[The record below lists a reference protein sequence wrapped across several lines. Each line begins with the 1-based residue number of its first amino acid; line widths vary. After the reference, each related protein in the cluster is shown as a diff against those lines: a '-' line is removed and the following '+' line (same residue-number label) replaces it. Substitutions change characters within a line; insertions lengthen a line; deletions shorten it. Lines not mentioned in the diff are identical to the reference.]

1 MSKQLFE
8 HIKSVFEKR
17 YKEQPI
23 LAVSPGRINLIGEH
37 TDYNKGFVLP
47 ASIDKYIVSALSKS
61 DREFSQVYSIDM
73 EEEMDIDLQNITK
86 QEAGTWKNYVL
97 GVINE
102 LHKIGKKPANFN
114 LVFAGNIPIGAGL
127 SSSAAL
133 ENSIVF
139 GLNELFG
146 LGLSK
151 EEMVLISMKAEH
163 NFAGVKC
170 GIMDQFSSMNGKTG
184 HALFLDCEDLSYEE
198 VPIQLDDYQLVLI
211 NTNVKHKLADSAYNK
226 RKEECIEGLAI
237 LQNKFPQLHSLRDTG
252 LKQLNSLKEE
262 MPSLI
267 YNRCLYVIEENE
279 RVKAAKTAI
288 ENKQWQIFGQL
299 LFASH
304 YGLQYLYEV
313 SCSELNFLVERAKN
327 HESVIGSRMMG
338 GGFGGCTI
346 NLIRKNGVG
355 EFTNGVAKEY
365 YHQFNQSAAI
375 YPVHIS
381 NGTRIVLTQ

>member
-8 HIKSVFEKR
+8 NIKSAFEKR

-23 LAVSPGRINLIGEH
+23 LVASPGRINLIGEH

-47 ASIDKYIVSALSKS
+47 ASIDKYIVSALSRS
-61 DREFSQVYSIDM
+61 DKEFSRVYSLDM
-73 EEEMDIDLQNITK
+73 DEEVDIDLQNLTK
-86 QEAGTWKNYVL
+86 QEAGSWKNYVL

-102 LHKIGKKPANFN
+102 LHKKDKKPANFN
-114 LVFAGNIPIGAGL
+114 LVFGGNIPIGAGL

-133 ENSIVF
+133 ENSVVF
-139 GLNELFG
+139 GLNKLFE

-170 GIMDQFSSMNGKTG
+170 GIMDQFSSMNGKAG
-184 HALFLDCEDLSYEE
+184 HAFFLDCKDLSYEQI
-198 VPIQLDDYQLVLI
+198 PIQLDDYQLVLI

-226 RKEECIEGLAI
+226 RKGECIEGLAI
-237 LQNKFPQLHSLRDTG
+237 LQNKFPQLHSLRDADIE
-252 LKQLNSLKEE
+252 QLNVLKEE
-262 MPSLI
+262 MPSFI

-304 YGLQYLYEV
+304 HGLQYLYEV
-313 SCSELNFLVERAKN
+313 SCEELDFLVEQAKDD
-327 HESVIGSRMMG
+327 EAVIGSRMMG
-338 GGFGGCTI
+338 GGFGGCTL
-346 NLIRKNGVG
+346 NLIRNNGVR
-355 EFTNGVAKEY
+355 EFTNGIAKEY
-365 YHQFNQSAAI
+365 YQQFNQSVAI

-381 NGTRIVLTQ
+381 EGTRIVLT